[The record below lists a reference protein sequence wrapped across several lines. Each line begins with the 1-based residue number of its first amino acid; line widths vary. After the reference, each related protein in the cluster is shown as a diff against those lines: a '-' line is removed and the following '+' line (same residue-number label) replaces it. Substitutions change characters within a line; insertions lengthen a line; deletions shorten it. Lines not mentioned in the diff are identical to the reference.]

1 MNNKY
6 KRSLILVN
14 IITGIRVI
22 GSFLLLPIYYLFG
35 PFYTGLVTIIFLG
48 TDWLDGFL
56 ARKLK
61 VSTFFGALFDG
72 MSDKLFN
79 LVALIILG
87 IMNHMMLIPVI
98 MELIILI
105 TGYDQASRGNH
116 VGTSKVGKVKTLIF
130 DLAFIMTFLIYGIN
144 DFSLLFNLNIVM
156 NLNTQNILITIITLI
171 VIAFETITLIDY
183 LFKDKN
189 QNMIQRQFI
198 HHDKKVLKSKD
209 ELWQLLLN
217 HDFYVKHKDDD
228 IRDIIYVK
236 DEMK

>member
-1 MNNKY
+1 MNKRY
-6 KRSLILVN
+6 KRNLILVN

-22 GSFLLLPIYYLFG
+22 GSFLLLPIYYFFG
-35 PFYTGLVTIIFLG
+35 PFYTGLITIIFLA

-87 IMNHMMLIPVI
+87 IMNPYMMIPVI

-116 VGTSKVGKVKTLIF
+116 VESSKMGKIKTLIF
-130 DLAFIMTFLIYGIN
+130 DLAFILTFLIYGFN
-144 DFSLLFNLNIVM
+144 DFSKLFNLNMVIS
-156 NLNTQNILITIITLI
+156 LNTQNILITIITLI

-183 LFKDKN
+183 LFKDKK
-189 QNMIQRQFI
+189 QNIIQKQFI
-198 HHDKKVLKSKD
+198 NHNKKELKSKD
-209 ELWQLLLN
+209 EIWQLLLN